1 MPTLNDPTTGFQ
13 LSALPQAFNVPSN
26 IGKFD
31 VGQTQQAY
39 ANSLKNIQNTA
50 LVGPETAAAVSQA
63 KYNQMLA
70 NEGMKRLPAETQ
82 ALLSKYGYEQIAN
95 ENKKNFETGMSGYQG
110 DIGKYTGAFNL
121 QDLSN
126 KFTTGNISSAAIGAP
141 VVTTPKSS
149 LLAQPPANTGTSIA
163 DEILNSK
170 GIQSAAQKAEQEAKD
185 QANPENN
192 IPATEEPE
200 ETPETN
206 TAPNQTAPANVAN
219 AVTSAIT
226 SAAPSA
232 GTTTGSNALPSLASV
247 PPTTPSVGTNAFA
260 ALSNTPSIT
269 PSSQA
274 TGNPPVTQQAQAVS
288 NQQAQ
293 AATPKEE
300 AGPYSDIKVLP
311 NGNFQI
317 NGVSL
322 TPQQLEQNANLI
334 RQGFRPQGNL
344 MSWHKIDW
352 DNGYEQTSGPG
363 GIGISKPT
371 SIPKDR
377 MDLYNDAKSAVMQA
391 KLIDPTYQ
399 TPEGVGIGAIKEDA
413 MDIASAPTLQNPNH
427 AMPAPN
433 PAMGIYD
440 PKEAAKVR
448 TAAYKQ
454 GNSQMTIADGM
465 QSNIAQ
471 VTNDLQEFQN
481 LNHSTSTGPVSSLI
495 TPLLASGQNVQAFI
509 NSLAQ
514 SPDANVKKQAA
525 LAQSHAVDL
534 EAMKNI
540 HDRLV
545 TEMLRLGSSSNTLG
559 APNASGGPSGLG
571 RIMNNELGWIAAAS
585 PNPTQLTQTNDIVIN
600 DALSR
605 LDRTNDLIDYARE
618 YNKDYH
624 TIEGAGDNFQKYAN
638 ENPYFV
644 NGKSN
649 PNRTPWQQV
658 LMSDEWNKAHPA
670 QQNSPSSGVQLNNR
684 TLSAASAPQAAALM
698 KVINNQNATAAQK
711 AQAQDLY
718 NQLP

>member
-13 LSALPQAFNVPSN
+13 LGALPQAFSVPSN

-39 ANSLKNIQNTA
+39 ANSLKNAQSTA
-50 LVGPETAAAVSQA
+50 LVGPETAAAISQA
-63 KYNQMLA
+63 RYNQMLA
-70 NEGMKRLPAETQ
+70 HEGMKRLPAETQ
-82 ALLSKYGYEQIAN
+82 SLLSKYGYEQILN
-95 ENKKNFETGMSGYQG
+95 ENKKNFETGMSGSQL
-110 DIGKYTGAFNL
+110 DTGKFTGAGNL
-121 QDLSN
+121 QDVIN
-126 KFTTGNISSAAIGAP
+126 KFTTGNISGNAIGAP
-141 VVTTPKSS
+141 TVTPPRSS
-149 LLAQPPANTGTSIA
+149 LLSQPPANAGTSMA

-192 IPATEEPE
+192 IPPVEEQ
-200 ETPETN
+200 ETT
-206 TAPNQTAPANVAN
+206 PANVDN
-219 AVTSAIT
+219 TVTSAV
-226 SAAPSA
+226 PST
-232 GTTTGSNALPSLASV
+232 GTTTGANALPSLASV
-247 PPTTPSVGTNAFA
+247 PPANTSAGTNAFA
-260 ALSNTPSIT
+260 ALSKTPT
-269 PSSQA
+269 PQA
-274 TGNPPVTQQAQAVS
+274 IDNAPATQQPEAVTQT
-288 NQQAQ
+288 
-293 AATPKEE
+293 ATPKEE
-300 AGPYSDIKVLP
+300 SGPYSDIKALP

-317 NGVSL
+317 NGVAL
-322 TPQQLEQNANLI
+322 TPQQLEQNSNII

-391 KLIDPTYQ
+391 KVIDPTYQ
-399 TPEGVGIGAIKEDA
+399 PPAGVGIGAIKEHA
-413 MDIASAPTLQNPNH
+413 MNVASATTLQNDNH

-433 PAMGIYD
+433 PTMGIYD

-448 TAAYKQ
+448 TAAYRQ

-465 QSNIAQ
+465 QSNISQ
-471 VTNDLQEFQN
+471 VKNDLQEFQN
-481 LNHSTSTGPVSSLI
+481 LNHRTSTGPVSSLI

-509 NSLAQ
+509 NSLTQ

-534 EAMKNI
+534 EAMKNL

-559 APNASGGPSGLG
+559 ASNAAGGPSGLG
-571 RIMNNELGWIAAAS
+571 RIMNNELGWIASAS
-585 PNPTQLTQTNDIVIN
+585 PNPTQLSQTNDIVIN

-605 LDRTNDLIDYARE
+605 LDRSNDLIDYARE

-670 QQNSPSSGVQLNNR
+670 QQNSPSSGVQLNNK
-684 TLSAASAPQAAALM
+684 TLSAASASQAAALM
-698 KVINNQNATAAQK
+698 KVINNQNATAVQK